1 MYMGKDPGSKSS
13 GELCFSPGL
22 GPGILQLLEK
32 SAAWPEYSSVTQPQV
47 PTMCLAPGD
56 PPVTLSLDLRFHDTS
71 RLFGHLD

>member
-56 PPVTLSLDLRFHDTS
+56 PLVTLSLDLRLHDTS